1 MPWAAALA
9 ALTLLR
15 LVLAATTPLAPDEA
29 YYWVW
34 SHALA
39 PGYPDHPPMVALWIR
54 CGTLLAGD
62 GALGVRL
69 LGPLS
74 VAAAS
79 WLLVDA
85 GDRLLPGRCVGLRA
99 AALLNATLLFGIGA
113 VVMTPD
119 TPLLF
124 FWTCCLWALA
134 RLLRGGNPWWWLAI
148 GLFAGLA
155 MDSKYTAALLWFGI
169 GVWLLATPS
178 ARFWLKR
185 PAPWFGALFGVA
197 VFLPVLLWDAAHGWT
212 SFIRQGGRVDAWQPA
227 NAARFLAELIAGQF
241 GLVTPLV
248 FLLCIAGV
256 VMAVRQAWRMRDAA
270 WSLLAALTLPA
281 VVLFVQH
288 AVGDRVQGNWP
299 AVIYPAAAIAG
310 GGLSVPGWRRLHG
323 PAVALGLA
331 ITLLVYAQA
340 TLGLL
345 PVPASV
351 VDPIA
356 LRLAGWRALAADVNA
371 ARQQSGASFVAVDQY
386 ATASKLARELPAGV
400 AVVGVDPRW
409 SSFDLPTASVVGQV
423 GVLVRSDRLGGDAD
437 RTVWSSVT
445 EIGKAERTHG
455 AVVVETFW
463 LYRVVAIADTRQA
476 VLLPSLEYERGD

>member
-15 LVLAATTPLAPDEA
+15 LLLAATTPLAPDEA

-54 CGTLLAGD
+54 FGTLLAGD

-85 GDRLLPGRCVGLRA
+85 GNRLLPGQRGGLRA

-134 RLLRGGNPWWWLAI
+134 RLLHSGNSWWWLAI

-178 ARFWLKR
+178 LRFWLKR
-185 PAPWFGALFGVA
+185 PAPWFGALLGVA
-197 VFLPVLLWDAAHGWT
+197 VFAPVLLWDAAHGWT
-212 SFIRQGGRVDAWQPA
+212 SFIRQGGRIDAWQPA

-241 GLVTPLV
+241 GMVTPLV

-256 VMAVRQAWRMRDAA
+256 VMAVRQTWRTRDAA
-270 WSLLAALTLPA
+270 WSLLTALTFPA
-281 VVLFVQH
+281 AVLFVQH
-288 AVGDRVQGNWP
+288 AVGDRVQDNWP
-299 AVIYPAAAIAG
+299 AIIYPAAAVAAA
-310 GGLSVPGWRRLHG
+310 GLSAPGWRRLHG

-331 ITLLVYAQA
+331 ITLLVYGQA

-345 PVPASV
+345 PVPARV

-356 LRLAGWRALAADVNA
+356 LRLAGWRTLAADVNA

-386 ATASKLARELPAGV
+386 ATAAKLARELPAGV
-400 AVVGVDPRW
+400 PVVGIDPRW
-409 SSFDLPTASVVGQV
+409 SLFELPTASVVGQV
-423 GVLVRSDRLGGDAD
+423 GILVRSDRLDGDAD

-463 LYRVVAIADTRQA
+463 LYRVVAIAESRQA
-476 VLLPSLEYERGD
+476 VLLPSFEHDQTD